1 VKDSGVSD
9 NSIVVLIVF
18 TIVNCF
24 FAWIFSI
31 KAKRPHG
38 IPRFFAFECILLL
51 VILNGSFWFDQP
63 FAWNQLISWILL
75 ILSLV
80 FAILG
85 FFLLRVIGKPYGDIE
100 NTSKLVTVGLYRF
113 VRHPLYASLLFLGTG
128 ILMKNISII
137 TAFLAIINTIALV
150 VTAKR
155 EEREMIDKF
164 GDEYRTYIQKTRMF
178 IPFVV

>member
-1 VKDSGVSD
+1 VSN
-9 NSIVVLIVF
+9 NSIVILIVF
-18 TIVNCF
+18 TIVNCLF
-24 FAWIFSI
+24 TWNYSI

-38 IPRFFAFECILLL
+38 IPRFFAFESILLL
-51 VILNGSFWFDQP
+51 VILNGPVWFDQP
-63 FAWNQLISWILL
+63 FVWNHLISWMLL

-85 FFLLRVIGKPYGDIE
+85 FLLLRVIGKPQGDIE

-128 ILMKNISII
+128 IFMKDISII
-137 TAFLAIINTIALV
+137 TAFLAIINVIALV
-150 VTAKR
+150 ATAKR
-155 EEREMIDKF
+155 EEREMMDKF
-164 GDEYRTYIQKTRMF
+164 GDEYRTYIQNTRMF